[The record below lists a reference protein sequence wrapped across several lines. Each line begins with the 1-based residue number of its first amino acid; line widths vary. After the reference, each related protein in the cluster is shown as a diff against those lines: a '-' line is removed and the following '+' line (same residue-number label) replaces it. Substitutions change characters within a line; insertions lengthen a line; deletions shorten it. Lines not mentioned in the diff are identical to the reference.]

1 MLVALF
7 YIHVVIQCLSCY
19 LVLSVICYYCLCTVI
34 CTSFSLYTHTHH
46 GRVLTTLDLH
56 VQILDDCLIVQ
67 VFDEM
72 VHIARSWTLSPS
84 LYSGTLI
91 SLIFLLFHDSGLIV
105 FSCHF
110 LPVIHLLSCV
120 VLYVLLQWSFIIMV
134 KIYSLFRLI

>member
-46 GRVLTTLDLH
+46 GRVLTTLNLH

-84 LYSGTLI
+84 LHSGTLI
-91 SLIFLLFHDSGLIV
+91 SPLFLSLHDSICIA

-110 LPVIHLLSCV
+110 LPAIHIAIMC
-120 VLYVLLQWSFIIMV
+120 SFYMSYYSDFFYSLD
-134 KIYSLFRLI
+134 YSLFRLI